1 MLYFLVII
9 LPFLG
14 GIGYLFYQNSL
25 LKKRYKEVEEQLLI
39 VRKSMN
45 LDHISFPMG
54 INRDFVVTDNAIKR
68 LENFIVA
75 LEEAFS
81 LPKAPVVANM
91 FKPKAE
97 KLEIL
102 QKRSAKLVN
111 LSKAPTQPTA

>member
-9 LPFLG
+9 LPFFG

-25 LKKRYKEVEEQLLI
+25 LKKKYKQVEEQLFI
-39 VRKSMN
+39 ARKAMH
-45 LDHISFPMG
+45 LEHISFPMG
-54 INRDFVVTDNAIKR
+54 INRDFVVTENALKR

-75 LEEAFS
+75 LEEAFA

-97 KLEIL
+97 KLDIL
-102 QKRSAKLVN
+102 HKRAAKLVTM
-111 LSKAPTQPTA
+111 SKAPTQPTV